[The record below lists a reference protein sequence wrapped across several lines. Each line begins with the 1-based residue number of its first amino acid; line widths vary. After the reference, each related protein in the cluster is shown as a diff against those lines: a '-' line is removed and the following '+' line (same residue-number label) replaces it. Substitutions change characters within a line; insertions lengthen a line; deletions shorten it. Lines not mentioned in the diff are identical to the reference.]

1 MYFFCIFA
9 LTKTENA
16 MIDQATVQKI
26 LDAADIVDVVSDFV
40 TLKRRGA
47 NFVGL
52 CPFHN
57 DRNPSFYVSR
67 AKGYCKCFSC
77 GKGGSAVGFIMEH
90 QQMTYVEALRYLAAK
105 YHIEI
110 EEREMTSEE
119 RQRQSER
126 EAMLMVNEWACDY
139 FEHQLH
145 DTSAGQDIG
154 MAYFRERGF
163 GDAIIKRFRLGYS
176 SEGRS
181 ALYDAAVKAG
191 FNRKV
196 LFDVGLCIDDE
207 RGGGYDRFRGRVIF
221 PIFNVAGKVVGFGGR
236 TLRGDKAKYVNSP
249 ESIVYNKR
257 NELYG
262 LFQAK
267 REMTKQGKCFIVE
280 GYADVISMH
289 QAGFEN
295 VIASSGTALTEGHI
309 HQIHRFTE
317 NITELFDGDAAGVHA
332 AMRGVD
338 MLLEQGMNI
347 KILVLPDDDDPD
359 SFSRKHTSDEVRRF
373 IDDHETDFIRFKTSV
388 LLQGTGDDPIKR
400 TEAITEVVKS
410 IAVIPQPIKRS
421 VYAKECASMF
431 DVDEQM
437 ILREIQKYVLAK
449 RDADWKRREREK
461 NLRDLPSTTTPPA
474 EDHEANDTVTTTI
487 PPPSGSTEIKKQSTA
502 FERCEREVI
511 RLVAKYGMCFYCN
524 TTYDDGVTSPTTVTE
539 FIYNET
545 TADGIT
551 FRTPLYNRIFEIAI
565 DHLDKFYEDLEQ
577 LTSQLNDQA
586 AVKVAQKLA
595 EIDVTGHTAESIENE
610 EKKIRSA
617 VAKEVEDNIAIFR
630 ANYLE
635 RILCSAENDEV
646 RNAAYD
652 MVTERYRLSKIHS
665 LWGSVASGV
674 ERLKPLVNSAL
685 NVWRLTVVM
694 HKAQELERRIQ
705 STDIDEGLRLMAELD
720 RTKRLLADLSKA
732 SGERVVVPPIST

>member
-1 MYFFCIFA
+1 
-9 LTKTENA
+9 

-26 LDAADIVDVVSDFV
+26 LSAADIVDVVSDFV

-110 EEREMTSEE
+110 EEREMTDEE
-119 RQRQSER
+119 RQRQSAR

-145 DTSAGQDIG
+145 DTQAGRDIG

-176 SEGRS
+176 SETRG
-181 ALYDAAVKAG
+181 ALYDAAIKAG
-191 FNRKV
+191 FNRQL

-267 REMTKQGKCFIVE
+267 REMTKQDKCFIVE

-338 MLLEQGMNI
+338 MLLEQDMNI

-359 SFSRKHTSDEVRRF
+359 SFSRKHTGDEVRRF
-373 IDDHETDFIRFKTSV
+373 IDENETDFIRFKTSV
-388 LLQGTGDDPIKR
+388 LLQDTDGDPVKR
-400 TEAITEVVKS
+400 SRAITEVVKS
-410 IAVIPQPIKRS
+410 IAVIPQAIKRS
-421 VYAKECASMF
+421 IYAKECAAMF
-431 DVDEQM
+431 EVDEQM

-461 NLRDLPSTTTPPA
+461 AVADATTPPA
-474 EDHEANDTVTTTI
+474 GGGAAPSVSEGGAPSPPASATSATEATA
-487 PPPSGSTEIKKQSTA
+487 PSLPTSTA
-502 FERCEREVI
+502 DAVERCERDAI
-511 RLVAKYGMCFYCN
+511 RLVAKYGMCYMCE
-524 TTYDDGVTSPTTVTE
+524 TTYDDGVTSPTTVVEYVYNNTIFNE
-539 FIYNET
+539 LVPGIVFTTPIYK
-545 TADGIT
+545 
-551 FRTPLYNRIFEIAI
+551 RIFDVAMEHV
-565 DHLDKFYEDLEQ
+565 DGFYAELEQ
-577 LTSQLNDQA
+577 YIATLRAEGDVEVSRQLA
-586 AVKVAQKLA
+586 AL
-595 EIDVTGHTAESIENE
+595 DVTGHTPASIENE

-617 VAKEVEDNIAIFR
+617 VAKQIEDRVGEYR

-635 RILCSAENDEV
+635 RILCSSPDDEV
-646 RNAAYD
+646 RNVAYNL
-652 MVTERYRLSKIHS
+652 VTDRYRLSKIHS
-665 LWGSVASGV
+665 LWGSVATGV
-674 ERLKPLVNSAL
+674 DRLHSLVSSAI
-685 NVWRLTVVM
+685 NVW
-694 HKAQELERRIQ
+694 ELALLMARAREIERRIDKVDYEQ
-705 STDIDEGLRLMAELD
+705 GVALMKELANV
-720 RTKRLLADLSKA
+720 KSIIQQLSKQ
-732 SGERVVVPPIST
+732 SGERVVVPR

>member
-1 MYFFCIFA
+1 
-9 LTKTENA
+9 

-26 LDAADIVDVVSDFV
+26 LSAADIVDVVSDFV

-110 EEREMTSEE
+110 EEREMTDEE
-119 RQRQSER
+119 RQRQSAR

-145 DTSAGQDIG
+145 DTQAGRDIG

-176 SEGRS
+176 SETRG
-181 ALYDAAVKAG
+181 ALYDAAIKAG
-191 FNRKV
+191 FNRQL

-267 REMTKQGKCFIVE
+267 REMTKQDKCFIVE

-338 MLLEQGMNI
+338 MLLEQDMNI

-359 SFSRKHTSDEVRRF
+359 SFSRKHTGDEVRRF
-373 IDDHETDFIRFKTSV
+373 IDENETDFIRFKTSV
-388 LLQGTGDDPIKR
+388 LLQDTDGDPVKR
-400 TEAITEVVKS
+400 SRAITEVVKS
-410 IAVIPQPIKRS
+410 IAVIPQAIKRS
-421 VYAKECASMF
+421 VYAKECAAMF
-431 DVDEQM
+431 EVDEQM

-461 NLRDLPSTTTPPA
+461 AVADATMPPA
-474 EDHEANDTVTTTI
+474 SGGAAPSVSEGGAPSPPASATSATEATA
-487 PPPSGSTEIKKQSTA
+487 PSLPTSTA
-502 FERCEREVI
+502 DAVERCERDAI
-511 RLVAKYGMCFYCN
+511 RLVAKYGMCYMCE
-524 TTYDDGVTSPTTVTE
+524 TTYDDGVTSPTTVVE
-539 FIYNET
+539 YVYNNTIFNELLPGIVFT
-545 TADGIT
+545 T
-551 FRTPLYNRIFEIAI
+551 PVYKRIFDVAMEHV
-565 DHLDKFYEDLEQ
+565 DGFYAELEQ
-577 LTSQLNDQA
+577 YTATLRAEGDVEVSRQLA
-586 AVKVAQKLA
+586 AL
-595 EIDVTGHTAESIENE
+595 DVTGHTPASIEDE

-617 VAKEVEDNIAIFR
+617 VAKQIEDRVGEYR

-635 RILCSAENDEV
+635 RILCSSPDDEV
-646 RNAAYD
+646 RNVAYNL
-652 MVTERYRLSKIHS
+652 VTDRYRLSKIHS
-665 LWGSVASGV
+665 LWGSVATGV
-674 ERLKPLVNSAL
+674 DRLQSLVDSAI
-685 NVWRLTVVM
+685 NVWVLALLMAR
-694 HKAQELERRIQ
+694 AREIERRIDKVDYEQ
-705 STDIDEGLRLMAELD
+705 GVALMKELANV
-720 RTKRLLADLSKA
+720 KIIIQKLSKQN
-732 SGERVVVPPIST
+732 GERVVVPR